1 MVWQIKELEKRFV
14 NKNYILSEIVSILC
28 VLYHFHVENMQ
39 QCPLNIDASMNW
51 IRGYYDLVV
60 RPHEDAINDVMLYQT
75 FANVAAG
82 QNIAAKGIIPR
93 ITFDQFLEEVKK
105 PWVENPDD
113 EVRGSTPAGY
123 IPPITDK
130 DWPVEVHEY
139 MDMVEGMVNVDS
151 DTNFSRYGG
160 MKDKLGIERTEKDYD
175 IHYDGSKK
183 MQKTHPIDP
192 INDPDIT
199 QINSNSYPK
208 SPHFSTAEKYEN
220 KIVPTDPSMTVN
232 KVIIGDVPTY
242 NNPMNTTGTAPYQID
257 LKGKTTGD
265 PIKEAISITS
275 ENVVK
280 EKHTSSSKF
289 GTYDPGE
296 GTCCGESCG
305 TCVDKE

>member
-139 MDMVEGMVNVDS
+139 MDMVEDMVNVDS
-151 DTNFSRYGG
+151 DTNRRLILFLMILLIILTLLRS
-160 MKDKLGIERTEKDYD
+160 
-175 IHYDGSKK
+175 
-183 MQKTHPIDP
+183 
-192 INDPDIT
+192 
-199 QINSNSYPK
+199 
-208 SPHFSTAEKYEN
+208 
-220 KIVPTDPSMTVN
+220 IVTLIPNLLTSVQLRSM
-232 KVIIGDVPTY
+232 
-242 NNPMNTTGTAPYQID
+242 
-257 LKGKTTGD
+257 
-265 PIKEAISITS
+265 
-275 ENVVK
+275 
-280 EKHTSSSKF
+280 
-289 GTYDPGE
+289 
-296 GTCCGESCG
+296 
-305 TCVDKE
+305 